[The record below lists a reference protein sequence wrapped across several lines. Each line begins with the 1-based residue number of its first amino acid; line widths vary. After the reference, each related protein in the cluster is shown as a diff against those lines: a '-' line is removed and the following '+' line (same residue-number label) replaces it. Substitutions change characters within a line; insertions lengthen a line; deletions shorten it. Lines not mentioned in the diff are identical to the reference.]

1 MNLFLFVSGSE
12 LDDIK
17 SSLADSYNFTPIS
30 NADVPS

>member
-1 MNLFLFVSGSE
+1 MNLFLFVSGPE